1 MTSNN
6 LVRFSPGVTPLH
18 TLCGQVKVLLVIVT
32 IILTISTF
40 DCRILLAVTAVAA
53 AALASLKP
61 NWKIIWALML
71 VAMGLNTVN
80 LILFYLFNPHIG
92 CEFVGTCTELFR
104 FTERLVMPAETLWY
118 FAVRTLKVV
127 AMFLVSLWL
136 IFVVTPTQLA
146 AGFNRVGLPYKLS
159 MVFSIALR
167 YLPDLIKDYKNISAS
182 IQARGLELGRK
193 KTTLKAKIEGVVS
206 IAVPLIL
213 SSFDDVGVIADA
225 LDLRGFGK
233 NKKRT
238 WYVETP
244 YGRLDKICLV
254 LAAVL
259 AALTAAYM
267 AYGVIVKPP
276 MWYPF

>member
-1 MTSNN
+1 
-6 LVRFSPGVTPLH
+6 
-18 TLCGQVKVLLVIVT
+18 
-32 IILTISTF
+32 
-40 DCRILLAVTAVAA
+40 
-53 AALASLKP
+53 
-61 NWKIIWALML
+61 
-71 VAMGLNTVN
+71 
-80 LILFYLFNPHIG
+80 
-92 CEFVGTCTELFR
+92 
-104 FTERLVMPAETLWY
+104 
-118 FAVRTLKVV
+118 
-127 AMFLVSLWL
+127 MFLVSLWL

-146 AGFNRVGLPYKLS
+146 AGFNRIGLPYKLS

-213 SSFDDVGVIADA
+213 SSFDDVGTIADA

-254 LAAVL
+254 LTAVL
-259 AALTAAYM
+259 AVLTAAYM

>member
-1 MTSNN
+1 M
-6 LVRFSPGVTPLH
+6 
-18 TLCGQVKVLLVIVT
+18 
-32 IILTISTF
+32 
-40 DCRILLAVTAVAA
+40 
-53 AALASLKP
+53 
-61 NWKIIWALML
+61 
-71 VAMGLNTVN
+71 
-80 LILFYLFNPHIG
+80 
-92 CEFVGTCTELFR
+92 
-104 FTERLVMPAETLWY
+104 
-118 FAVRTLKVV
+118 
-127 AMFLVSLWL
+127 
-136 IFVVTPTQLA
+136 
-146 AGFNRVGLPYKLS
+146 YK
-159 MVFSIALR
+159 R
-167 YLPDLIKDYKNISAS
+167 
-182 IQARGLELGRK
+182 QK